1 LPTHAR
7 RARRDA
13 HTAAVIPLEA
23 PMPDE
28 AQKPASRAGAALD
41 TSKTASAGANEPARE
56 TDGFQL
62 VIDALKLNG
71 IDTIFGLPGIP
82 ITDLTRKLQAAGV
95 RVISF
100 RHEQNAGYAA
110 SIAGFLTRKPGICL
124 TVSAPGFLNGLTALA
139 HATTNCFPMILVSGS
154 SEREI
159 VDLQQ
164 GDYEEMDQL
173 AVAKTVAK
181 AAFRVLHAEDIGV
194 GFARAI
200 RAALSGRPGGVYLD
214 LPAKLFPQTM
224 DAEAGKHSLIKVVD
238 PAPRQIPAPDAVNRA
253 LDLLRSAKRP
263 LIILG
268 KGAAYAQADAD
279 IRALV
284 ERTGM
289 PYLPMS
295 MAKGLLPDTH
305 AQCAS
310 AARSYVLPEADVVM
324 LIGARLNWLLSQGKG
339 KTWGGASPKAW
350 GGQKF
355 VQIDISP
362 QEADSNVRIHAPL
375 VGDIGSCVAA
385 LLAGIG
391 ASWPQPPA
399 EWLDAIA
406 ERKDKNV
413 AKMAETLARNP
424 SPMSYQSALNVVRDL
439 VKANPDAILVN
450 EGANALD
457 FTRSIVDMY
466 KPRKRIDVGTW
477 GIMGIGMGYSVA
489 AAVVTG
495 QQVIAVE
502 GDSAF
507 GFSGME
513 TETIC
518 RYGLPVCVV
527 ILNNNGVYR
536 GDEKN
541 TGGGTDPSPLVFV
554 KDARYEKLMEAFGG
568 VGAYAKTPGELRAA
582 MEEAIR
588 TRRPTLI
595 NAVIDEAGGTE
606 SGRITSLNPAAK
618 KKI

>member
-1 LPTHAR
+1 MLETPTQQA
-7 RARRDA
+7 AKSTNTADA
-13 HTAAVIPLEA
+13 LEVAAGGEI
-23 PMPDE
+23 
-28 AQKPASRAGAALD
+28 
-41 TSKTASAGANEPARE
+41 SAESQAE
-56 TDGFQL
+56 TDGFKL

-82 ITDLTRKLQAAGV
+82 ITDLTRRAQAAGL

-110 SIAGFLTRKPGICL
+110 GIAGFLTQKPGICL

-139 HATTNCFPMILVSGS
+139 NATTNCFPMILISGS

-173 AVAKTVAK
+173 AIAKPHAK

-194 GFARAI
+194 GVARAI

-214 LPAKLFPQTM
+214 LPARLFPQTI
-224 DAEAGKHSLIKVVD
+224 DAQVAERSLIKVVD
-238 PAPRQIPAPDAVNRA
+238 PAPRQIPALDAVQRA
-253 LDLLRSAKRP
+253 LELLKSAKRP

-279 IRALV
+279 LRALV
-284 ERTGM
+284 ERTGI

-305 AQCAS
+305 EQSAA

-324 LIGARLNWLLSQGKG
+324 LIGARLNWLLSHGKG
-339 KTWGGASPKAW
+339 KTWGGASAKDW

-355 VQIDISP
+355 VQVDISP
-362 QEADSNVRIHAPL
+362 QEADSNVCVDAPL
-375 VGDIGSCVAA
+375 VGDIGSCVSA

-391 ASWPQPPA
+391 SDWPKPPA
-399 EWLDAIA
+399 DWLGAIM
-406 ERKDKNV
+406 ERKNKNV
-413 AKMAETLARNP
+413 AKMAESLAKNP
-424 SPMSYQSALNVVRDL
+424 SPMTFHSALNVVRDI

-466 KPRKRIDVGTW
+466 KPRKRLDVGTW
-477 GIMGIGMGYSVA
+477 GVMGVGMGYSVA
-489 AAVVTG
+489 AAVVSG
-495 QQVIAVE
+495 GPVIAVE

-513 TETIC
+513 VETIC
-518 RYGLPVCVV
+518 RYNLPVCVV

-536 GDEKN
+536 GDEVN
-541 TGGGTDPSPLVFV
+541 PTGGRDPSPLVFV
-554 KDARYEKLMEAFGG
+554 KGARYEKLMEAFGG
-568 VGAYAKTPGELRAA
+568 VGVLATTPTELRST

-588 TRRPTLI
+588 SRKPTLI
-595 NAVIDEAGGTE
+595 NAVIDEKAGTE
-606 SGRITSLNPAAK
+606 SGRITSLNPTAK
-618 KKI
+618 KKQ